1 MSHRVIAGKARGR
14 KLKLVPGDSTRP
26 IMDRVKEALFS
37 IIGTDIIDRTMVDA
51 FAGTG
56 AVGIEALSRGAAH
69 VTFLDIEKLAV
80 QTIYDNLKTTQLMD
94 RATVR
99 RADAFAFLKTPPP
112 APFDFIYVAPPQY
125 KNMWRQAVE
134 LIDANAHALLHHD
147 ASVIVQID
155 PREFDESVTLQHLV
169 EYDVRVYGNTMLWF
183 LTRTTANNVDEVE
196 EDDNNTE

>member
-1 MSHRVIAGKARGR
+1 MSHRVIAGTARGR
-14 KLKLVPGDSTRP
+14 RLKPVPGDSTRP

-37 IIGTDIIDRTMVDA
+37 ILGSEIINKTVLDL

-69 VTFLDIEKLAV
+69 VTFLDIEKPAI
-80 QTIYDNLKTTQLMD
+80 QTIYENLKTTQLIE

-99 RADAFAFLKTPPP
+99 RADSFAYLKTTPP

-125 KNMWRQAVE
+125 KDMWKQAIT
-134 LIDANAHALLHHD
+134 LIDAHAQTLLAED
-147 ASVIVQID
+147 SSVIVQID
-155 PREFDESVTLQHLV
+155 PREFDESITLEHLV

-183 LTRTTANNVDEVE
+183 LTPATDDDNDEE
-196 EDDNNTE
+196 GLEDDTE

>member
-14 KLKLVPGDSTRP
+14 KLKPVPGDSTRP

-37 IIGTDIIDRTMVDA
+37 IIGTDIIDRTMVDV

-80 QTIYDNLKTTQLMD
+80 QTIYDNLKTTQLID
-94 RATVR
+94 LATVR
-99 RADAFAFLKTPPP
+99 RADAFAFLKATPPT
-112 APFDFIYVAPPQY
+112 PFDFIYVAPPQY

-134 LIDANAHALLHHD
+134 LIDAHAHALLNDD

-155 PREFDESVTLQHLV
+155 PREFDESITLQHLV

-183 LTRTTANNVDEVE
+183 LTPATADDVDKVE
-196 EDDNNTE
+196 ENNDDTE